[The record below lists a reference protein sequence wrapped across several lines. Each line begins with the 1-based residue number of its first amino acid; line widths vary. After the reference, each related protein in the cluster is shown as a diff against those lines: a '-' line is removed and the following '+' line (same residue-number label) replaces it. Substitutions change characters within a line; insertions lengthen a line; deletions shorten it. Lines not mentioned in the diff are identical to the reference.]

1 MNHRSVHSGFWASGW
16 LALAITSAFA
26 MQARADDFPEGDGK
40 VIIMRS
46 CNVCHG
52 TDQISHQRKD
62 EDGWTATVV
71 RMQGKGATV
80 SSAEAD
86 TVIKYLAKSF
96 PKIVDDTKVNINKAD
111 SKGIQV
117 LGFTADEA
125 DKIVDYRDRHGDFK
139 DWHDLLQIYGV
150 PGEKVE
156 KIQDKITF

>member
-1 MNHRSVHSGFWASGW
+1 MKYRAAFRRLWAGGVCA
-16 LALAITSAFA
+16 LALASISAVP
-26 MQARADDFPEGDGK
+26 ARADDFPEGDGK
-40 VIIMRS
+40 VIIMRA

-52 TDQISHQRKD
+52 TEQISHQRKD
-62 EDGWTATVV
+62 EEGWQATVV
-71 RMQGKGATV
+71 RMQGKGASV

-86 TVIKYLAKSF
+86 TVVKYLAKSF

-111 SKGIQV
+111 SKTIQT

-125 DKIVDYRDRHGDFK
+125 DKIVDYRDRHGDFR

-150 PGEKVE
+150 EGEKVE